1 MRELVMRVRGLVM
14 LAAVL
19 RGEAGPEGGDWVELG
34 DVVAEQDGAGGHTG
48 YHYGDVEFD
57 DAGVG

>member
-1 MRELVMRVRGLVM
+1 MRVRGLVM